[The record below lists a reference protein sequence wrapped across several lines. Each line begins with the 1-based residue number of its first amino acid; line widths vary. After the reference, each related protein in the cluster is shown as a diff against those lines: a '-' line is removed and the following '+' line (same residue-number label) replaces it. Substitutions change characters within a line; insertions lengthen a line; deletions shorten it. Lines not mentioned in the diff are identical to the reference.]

1 MLKQKLPCLLRPI
14 PVVNNRTE
22 RKNCGQQTSPIL
34 FFWTTN
40 RQQPISISPKIRELP
55 SGILLQ
61 TPDFKKFRPDMSIA
75 LSTKLV
81 VVVVDC
87 RACWRHLYD
96 SRRVVAVYY
105 KSVNCNVQIPLSWP
119 NGLCRRPGSQTW
131 VSDKVHGLTCRAG
144 FSTAPNRARVVE
156 VWQ

>member
-14 PVVNNRTE
+14 SLPVVNNRTE

-105 KSVNCNVQIPLSWP
+105 KSVNCSVQIPLSWP
-119 NGLCRRPGSQTW
+119 NGLCRRPG
-131 VSDKVHGLTCRAG
+131 LTCRAG
-144 FSTAPNRARVVE
+144 FSTTPNRARVVE